1 MEGSNSSVSD
11 EYLQADCPQCQ
22 TANPAA
28 HNFCRRCGALLRQEC
43 PRCQMVVQ
51 AEDDFCGGCGL
62 ALTPRAQFGW
72 GSSSQG
78 EPLYRPVA
86 VRRPVPA
93 PVQASPPTPA
103 LVPDPGPLPA
113 TPSPPP
119 ILAPA
124 SNPVDRFLPKEL
136 AVKLDAARASGAMVG
151 ERRVVTMLFCDVKG
165 STAAAEQLDP
175 EEWTEIINGA
185 FEQMIGPVY
194 QYEGT
199 VARLMGDAILAFF
212 GAPIAHEDD
221 PQRAVLAGLEII
233 AGFVRYQ
240 EETFA
245 RYGLRIS
252 ARVGINTGLVVVG
265 AVGSDLRMEY
275 TAMGDA
281 INLAARM
288 EQTAKPGTVQI
299 ADATYRLVK
308 PLFDYE
314 ELGGIEVKGK
324 SEPVLAYRVIGRKA
338 VDTNMR
344 GIEGMRAPL
353 IGRDREIAALHQVL
367 DRSQQRLGHIV
378 CLTGEAGL
386 GKSRLIEDAHAYW
399 GAQGYAGNWQVV
411 SSLSYETSHAYG
423 LFRRML
429 RRLNQVGVTDSPTV
443 LRQKLLPMMDYFPE
457 ERRARAMQ
465 AFESM
470 FGLAS
475 ESGMAAL
482 EGETFKQELYAV
494 LLHIWKRR
502 FADEP
507 TVLVF
512 DDIHWSDPASVDLLI
527 HLLAATESMPL
538 VLICAFRPDVGGAS
552 QLLQSA
558 ASQSY
563 AHRYTEIKLSPL
575 SDDEIDA
582 VVDGLLTIA
591 DLPASLRQT
600 ILERANGIPFFVEEV
615 VRGLIQSGVV
625 VAEEQRVDGE
635 PQRVWR
641 ASASAASVTIP
652 DNLQGLLA
660 ARIDRLEE
668 DIRGTLQLAS
678 VIGRSFYARV
688 LAQLATRAE
697 EGNSPANGLA
707 INQHLRRLLQLQM
720 IQEATRI
727 PEVEYIFRN
736 PMTQEVVYNGILLK
750 RRREFHHWVGLGME
764 SLYADQMAEMAPR
777 LAYHFAQAREH
788 RKAFDYL
795 LMAGNQATRLYAH
808 REALT
813 HYDQALSLLSS
824 AQAATEQ
831 VIQLYSNR
839 GRVLEHMGSYDEALK
854 SYETLGRQGREEG
867 NRAMQLQAL
876 VLCGTI
882 RSNQNPLSDFAQA
895 EQLAQEALALAQ
907 EMDDKAAEATIH
919 WNLMMMASFRRQPGD
934 DQLAIRH
941 GEHSL
946 ALARSLDMRSQ
957 MALTLNNLS
966 VAYFMQGQYEQAAAA
981 TNEARALFRD
991 LGDLPMLAD
1000 SYAQSSYVLINSGD
1014 FATAEEAARE
1024 LSHISAAIGNL
1035 WNQGVAAVALGTIE
1049 LERGH
1054 LGAALDVF
1062 SRAAA
1067 LEGMAQVQF
1076 SYLALEIKLAEI
1088 FIVAG
1093 SLDTALIHLQRAQ
1106 PIVENMPSLWLSW
1119 TKALRARIRLL
1130 QGDTS
1135 LVLALT
1141 EPGPT
1146 GDETMY
1152 DILFLSPIWQL
1163 QAEVALT
1170 QGKVQLA
1177 VDLTTRT
1184 VALVD
1189 QKNVMLY
1196 SPVHRL
1202 LLAKALWLQ
1211 GDEAEARQV
1220 LAQAEADARRIGSR
1234 RTLWP
1239 NLALQAEWESDVQA
1253 AQALGELARAEIDY
1267 IADNAGTSELRQSF
1281 LSRPDV
1287 AQLLSSL
1294 RSTQATVEEA

>member
-1 MEGSNSSVSD
+1 MSD
-11 EYLQADCPQCQ
+11 ASLYIDCPHCQ
-22 TANPAA
+22 RANPVA
-28 HNFCRRCGALLRQEC
+28 HHFCRRCGALLRQGC
-43 PRCQMVVQ
+43 PRCQMAVQ
-51 AEDDFCGGCGL
+51 ADDDFCGGCGL
-62 ALTPRAQFGW
+62 ALTPRAQFAWTGTT
-72 GSSSQG
+72 QAQVTL
-78 EPLYRPVA
+78 PPPPVG
-86 VRRPVPA
+86 R
-93 PVQASPPTPA
+93 ASA
-103 LVPDPGPLPA
+103 PLPA
-113 TPSPPP
+113 RPQQPAPLPPQPDTSRTIDP
-119 ILAPA
+119 I
-124 SNPVDRFLPKEL
+124 DRFLPKEL
-136 AVKLDAARASGAMVG
+136 AAKLDAARSSGAMIG

-185 FEQMIGPVY
+185 FEHMIKPVY

-212 GAPIAHEDD
+212 GAPIANEDD

-233 AGFVRYQ
+233 AGFQRYQ

-245 RYGLRIS
+245 RYGLHIS

-288 EQTAKPGTVQI
+288 EQTAEPGTVQI
-299 ADATYRLVK
+299 AEATYRLVK
-308 PLFDYE
+308 PLFEYE

-324 SEPVLAYRVIGRKA
+324 TEPVLAYRVVGHRA

-344 GIEGMRAPL
+344 GIEGMRSPL

-367 DRSQQRLGHIV
+367 DKCQQQLGHIV
-378 CLTGEAGL
+378 CLTGDAGL
-386 GKSRLIEDAHAYW
+386 GKSRLIGEAHAYW
-399 GAQGYAGNWQVV
+399 EAQGYAGNWQMV

-423 LFRRML
+423 LFRRL
-429 RRLNQVGVTDSPTV
+429 IRRLNQVAVTDAPDV

-457 ERRARAMQ
+457 ERRPRALQ

-470 FGLAS
+470 FGLES

-482 EGETFKQELYAV
+482 EGETFKQELYGV

-527 HLLAATESMPL
+527 HLLAATETMPL
-538 VLICAFRPDVGGAS
+538 VLVCAFRQDVGGAS

-558 ASQSY
+558 ASQNY

-575 SDDEIDA
+575 TDDEING
-582 VVDGLLTIA
+582 VVDGLLTSA
-591 DLPASLRQT
+591 DLPASLRRS
-600 ILERANGIPFFVEEV
+600 ILERATGNPFFVEEM
-615 VRGLIQSGVV
+615 VRGLILSGTVM
-625 VAEEQRVDGE
+625 AEDRQVNGR

-641 ASASAASVTIP
+641 ARADAATVDIP
-652 DNLQGLLA
+652 DNLQGLLTA
-660 ARIDRLEE
+660 HVDRLDD

-688 LAQLATRAE
+688 LAQLTTYLADGTQ
-697 EGNSPANGLA
+697 NSHPPVNK
-707 INQHLRRLLQLQM
+707 HLRRLLQLQM

-750 RRREFHHWVGLGME
+750 RRREFHRWVGLEME

-777 LAYHFAQAREH
+777 LAYHFTQAREH

-795 LMAGNQATRLYAH
+795 LMAGDQATRLYAH
-808 REALT
+808 QEALT

-824 AQAATEQ
+824 AQAETEQ
-831 VIQLYSNR
+831 VIQLCSNR
-839 GRVLEHMGSYDEALK
+839 GRVLEHMGSYDEALE

-895 EQLAQEALALAQ
+895 EQLAQEGLALAQ
-907 EMDDKAAEATIH
+907 EMDDKAAEATFH
-919 WNLMMMASFRRQPGD
+919 WNLMTMANFRRQPGD

-966 VAYFMQGQYEQAAAA
+966 VAYFMQGQYELAAAA
-981 TNEARALFRD
+981 TDEARSLFRD

-1000 SYAQSSYVLINSGD
+1000 SYGQSSYFLLSSGD
-1014 FATAEEAARE
+1014 FAAAEEAARE
-1024 LSHISAAIGNL
+1024 TSQISAAIGNL
-1035 WNQGVAAVALGTIE
+1035 WNQGVAAVALGSIE

-1076 SYLALEIKLAEI
+1076 SYLALEIRLTEV

-1093 SLDTALIHLQRAQ
+1093 SLDIALIHLQRAQ
-1106 PIVENMPSLWLSW
+1106 PIVENMPSLWQSW
-1119 TKALRARIRLL
+1119 TKALLARIRLL
-1130 QGDTS
+1130 QGDPS
-1135 LVLALT
+1135 LVLAFT

-1152 DILFLSPIWQL
+1152 DITFLSSIWQL

-1170 QGKVQLA
+1170 QGKIQLA

-1184 VALVD
+1184 VSLVD
-1189 QKNVMLY
+1189 QVNVMLY
-1196 SPVHRL
+1196 SPVHRI

-1220 LAQAEADARRIGSR
+1220 LAQAGADARHIGSR

-1239 NLALQAEWESDVQA
+1239 ILTLDAEWESDEQA
-1253 AQALGELARAEIDY
+1253 AQVLRDAARAEIDY
-1267 IADNAGTSELRQSF
+1267 IAEHAGTPELRQSF
-1281 LSRPDV
+1281 LARPDV
-1287 AQLLSSL
+1287 AQLM
-1294 RSTQATVEEA
+1294 ANV